1 MNIFKK
7 LTRKIITWA
16 FKEELDA
23 LELDREDFKN
33 LKYMLNGDENSRVS
47 ISADIHQNSNSWA
60 VISSEGKERDSI
72 KFIDLGRR
80 DMVELQK
87 FLKNFER
94 RNIDSAPY
102 VYPFLKGVWL

>member
-7 LTRKIITWA
+7 IVRKVVTWA
-16 FKEELDA
+16 FKEEFEA
-23 LELDREDFKN
+23 LAMDREDFKN

-47 ISADIHQNSNSWA
+47 ISADIHQNSRSWA
-60 VISSEGKERDSI
+60 VISIEGKERDFI

-80 DMVELQK
+80 DIVELQK

-94 RNIDSAPY
+94 RTIDASPNI
-102 VYPFLKGVWL
+102 YPFLKGIWL